1 MANNELEIENEE
13 SASKFERFL
22 FLMIPIIFTLVL
34 LGVLLTLF
42 NMDVREKAL
51 KIADKIL
58 FVERFVPDPVADTPA
73 ESAAEENDQTD
84 SEKQLESSEST
95 IKELKAQLAS
105 QAAQLQQANEAKS
118 AQDSRVEALQKQIDD
133 MKAEAEAAEAVA
145 AEEAVDPY
153 QDRVTELAKL
163 YSGMKASK
171 AAPILENLTT
181 EEQVQIFSAMNNA
194 SKTAILEKMDP
205 EAAAEVTVRLKETAS
220 SADMAVAALQSRLKQ
235 EQAAKTAATTGTS
248 ANLDKEQLAQT
259 FGAMPA
265 ADAATLLSSM
275 YSISPD
281 KVITILN
288 TVDDSIRSSIL
299 SEMASADDEGALAAK
314 IVNRLM
320 GGK

>member
-42 NMDVREKAL
+42 NMDIREKAL
-51 KIADKIL
+51 KIADKIP
-58 FVERFVPDPVADTPA
+58 FVERFVPDPVDETPA
-73 ESAAEENDQTD
+73 ETAGEETQEE
-84 SEKQLESSEST
+84 SKKQLESSEST

-105 QAAQLQQANEAKS
+105 QAAQLQQANEAKA

-133 MKAEAEAAEAVA
+133 MKAEAEAAA
-145 AEEAVDPY
+145 AQESEDTVDPY
-153 QDRVTELAKL
+153 QEKVTELAKL

-205 EAAAEVTVRLKETAS
+205 EAAAEVTVKLKETANS
-220 SADMAVAALQSRLKQ
+220 TDMAVAALQSRLKQ
-235 EQAAKTAATTGTS
+235 DQADQTAEAPAAVG
-248 ANLDKEQLAQT
+248 NLDKDQLAQT
-259 FGAMPA
+259 FSAMPA
-265 ADAATLLSSM
+265 AEAASLLSSM

-281 KVITILN
+281 KVITVLR
-288 TVDDSIRSSIL
+288 TVDDSVRSSIL
-299 SEMASADDEGALAAK
+299 GEMASGDDNGALAAK